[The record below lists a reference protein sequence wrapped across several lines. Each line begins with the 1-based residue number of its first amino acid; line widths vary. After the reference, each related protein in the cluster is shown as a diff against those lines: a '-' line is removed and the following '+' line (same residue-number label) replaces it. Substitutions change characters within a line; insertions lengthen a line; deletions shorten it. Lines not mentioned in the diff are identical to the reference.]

1 MITRQFF
8 YGVGVMLLVVVGL
21 VGTLGFRAESC
32 EELVQREII
41 HRPVWVVPLPAPLP

>member
-32 EELVQREII
+32 EEII
-41 HRPVWVVPLPAPLP
+41 HRPVWVVPLPSPLP